1 MHGDSSPTTASERQ
15 SIHKVGLNGNVG
27 GCSVWKTVMNLLI
40 VGAGFRMVWISRV
53 LSSLGWLFGFAL
65 LLAIGTL
72 SAYLVICMYEA
83 YAKSRL
89 KGHSFV
95 PSYCG
100 LIDHVLGRKCMYI
113 AWVALNL
120 TMVGFQASGIVLATA
135 QIKELVDTSLD
146 KRSIC
151 LIVSAIYSLLSLVNS
166 PSFLA
171 YISLFGLLGSII
183 LAFTILS
190 AGIIKINQD
199 GVAQT
204 SLASSNLTDIL
215 MAASHAVMSFNMVFA
230 TVPQI
235 GGMKDFRKFP
245 RAASLTF
252 SGLGLLYLI
261 IATVCYCGW
270 GSILASKSTPV
281 DVLANGNATI
291 SMMIAL
297 AIEIFSVAQYAGLF
311 YAIGIST
318 DSLSKKPIIRISLRL
333 GLHAIQ
339 SALAYFAIRD
349 IRIIIDIVAVSFVP
363 LLAIILPALLHCK
376 SSRLLETRR
385 YFELAFFSLVITAAA
400 AVTALG
406 LPRAVSSA
414 FSPA

>member
-15 SIHKVGLNGNVG
+15 SIPKVGFNGNVG
-27 GCSVWKTVMNLLI
+27 GCGVWKTVMNLLI

-183 LAFTILS
+183 LAFT
-190 AGIIKINQD
+190 N
-199 GVAQT
+199 
-204 SLASSNLTDIL
+204 LAMIFFLN
-215 MAASHAVMSFNMVFA
+215 
-230 TVPQI
+230 
-235 GGMKDFRKFP
+235 
-245 RAASLTF
+245 F
-252 SGLGLLYLI
+252 SR
-261 IATVCYCGW
+261 
-270 GSILASKSTPV
+270 
-281 DVLANGNATI
+281 
-291 SMMIAL
+291 
-297 AIEIFSVAQYAGLF
+297 F
-311 YAIGIST
+311 Y
-318 DSLSKKPIIRISLRL
+318 
-333 GLHAIQ
+333 
-339 SALAYFAIRD
+339 
-349 IRIIIDIVAVSFVP
+349 
-363 LLAIILPALLHCK
+363 
-376 SSRLLETRR
+376 
-385 YFELAFFSLVITAAA
+385 VIC
-400 AVTALG
+400 
-406 LPRAVSSA
+406 
-414 FSPA
+414 